1 MNFPKGFDPV
11 LLPTPERLL
20 FWGFVIASGIGV
32 AQLSTKL
39 SERLFRDDVNQ
50 LDDEEIEA
58 TNENGEEAEGDEVTE
73 GDEEAESSAIAVTG
87 EVEKDSKSSKDG
99 DENSSVDQEQ

>member
-11 LLPTPERLL
+11 LLPTAERLL

-58 TNENGEEAEGDEVTE
+58 TNENGEEAEGDE
-73 GDEEAESSAIAVTG
+73 EAESSAIAVTG
-87 EVEKDSKSSKDG
+87 EVEKDSKNSKDG